1 MTQAQAVSELDF
13 KASPEL
19 TLGVELEL
27 QLVQPHDLDLARDAS
42 DLLARLEQR
51 KLPGAVKPEITES
64 MIELNTSIH
73 RGHATLAAELDAM
86 RDAVVQEA
94 GMLNLR
100 VCGGGAHPF
109 HSWSARRIFPTER
122 FKHVLERYGYLAKQF
137 TVFGQHIHLGC
148 PDGDA
153 AVYLIHMLT
162 RYVPHF
168 IALSA
173 ASPFYQGED
182 TSFQSSRLTAVNAF
196 PLAGHMPFVKDWA
209 EFTEYFHR
217 MRDFGVVES
226 MKDFYWDIRPKPE
239 YGTVEI
245 RVCDTPLT
253 VARAAGL
260 AAYAQALAHWLLE
273 ERPQPAKRA
282 VYLVNAF
289 NRFEAARF
297 GLRGQLIDPFEETK
311 RPLAEDVLEAIA
323 RVMPRAQDLGS
334 AGALAALAAGVRRGD
349 SDADWLRERFAANGS
364 LAHTVRESAALWA
377 GDKPR
382 ASG

>member
-1 MTQAQAVSELDF
+1 M
-13 KASPEL
+13 ASLEFRASAGL

-27 QLVQPHDLDLARDAS
+27 QLVQAHDYDLARDAAE
-42 DLLARLEQR
+42 LLARLDKV
-51 KLPGAVKPEITES
+51 KLAGAVKPEITES

-73 RGHATLAAELDAM
+73 ARHDTLAVELEAM
-86 RDAVVQEA
+86 RDAVVKEA
-94 GMLNLR
+94 DMLNLR

-109 HSWSARRIFPTER
+109 HSWTERRIFPTER
-122 FKHVLERYGYLAKQF
+122 FRHVLERYGYLAKQF

-153 AVYLIHMLT
+153 AVYLVHMMT

-182 TSFQSSRLTAVNAF
+182 TQFQSSRLTAVNAF
-196 PLAGHMPFVKDWA
+196 PLAGHMPFVEDWA
-209 EFTEYFHR
+209 EFNEYFER
-217 MRDFGVVES
+217 MRGFGVVES

-239 YGTVEI
+239 FGTIEI

-253 VARAAGL
+253 VARAAAL
-260 AAYAQALAHWLLE
+260 AAYAQALAHWLLA
-273 ERPQPAKRA
+273 ERPRPAKRA

-297 GLRGQLIDPFEETK
+297 GLRGQLIDPFEEKK
-311 RPLAEDVLEAIA
+311 RPLADDLLDALA
-323 RVMPRAQDLGS
+323 GVMPQAAALGS
-334 AGALAALAAGVRRGD
+334 ADALSTLAADVRRGY
-349 SDADWLRERFAANGS
+349 SDADWLRERFAANRS

-377 GDKPR
+377 GDKAR